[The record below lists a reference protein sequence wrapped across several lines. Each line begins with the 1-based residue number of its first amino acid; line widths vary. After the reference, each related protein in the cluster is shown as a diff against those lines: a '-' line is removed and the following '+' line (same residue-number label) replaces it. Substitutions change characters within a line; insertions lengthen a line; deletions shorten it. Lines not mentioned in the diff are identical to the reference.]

1 MPIAGEL
8 TIYTVAQRKAEV
20 LAAFA
25 AEAGGTVDLSGITD
39 LDGAGVQLLMFAE
52 AATRSQG
59 ATAGWRDPS
68 RVAAEALGVAGL
80 MPKAGR

>member
-25 AEAGGTVDLSGITD
+25 GETGDAVDLSGITD

-52 AATRSQG
+52 AAARAQG
-59 ATAGWRDPS
+59 RTTGWRDPS
-68 RVAAEALGVAGL
+68 RVAVEALGVAGL
-80 MPKAGR
+80 APKAGQ